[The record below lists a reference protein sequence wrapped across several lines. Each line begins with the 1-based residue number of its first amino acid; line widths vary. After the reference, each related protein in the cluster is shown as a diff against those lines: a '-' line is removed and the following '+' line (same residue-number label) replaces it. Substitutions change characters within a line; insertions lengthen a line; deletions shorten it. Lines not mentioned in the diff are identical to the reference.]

1 MGETPYRK
9 DGLLFVHKHSPYDH
23 GLNHNV
29 LIWKDANVSQ
39 YFEQECED
47 NETLSHGVGYIN
59 KEG

>member
-39 YFEQECED
+39 YFEQEC
-47 NETLSHGVGYIN
+47 
-59 KEG
+59 